1 MIGEKIEVKLEIE
14 VLIAGKKF
22 ESTAM
27 MFAPLL
33 LIAGLTMFSGD
44 YMAPLYDGLQGR
56 LVMTAS
62 LLVLGGCFYVSKRIM
77 DIKV

>member
-1 MIGEKIEVKLEIE
+1 MEIE

-27 MFAPLL
+27 MFAPLI
-33 LIAGLTMFSGD
+33 LIAGLAFFSGD
-44 YMAPLYDGLQGR
+44 YMAPLYDGINGR
-56 LVMTAS
+56 LVMTGS
-62 LLVLGGCFYVSKRIM
+62 LLVLAGCFYVSKRIM